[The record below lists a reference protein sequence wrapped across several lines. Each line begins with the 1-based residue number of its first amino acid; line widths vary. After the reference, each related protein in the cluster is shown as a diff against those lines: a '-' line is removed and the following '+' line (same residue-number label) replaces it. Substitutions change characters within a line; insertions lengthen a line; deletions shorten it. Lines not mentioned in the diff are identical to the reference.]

1 MRKPHV
7 ERMASGTYSARIS
20 DPMRPGKRIRVTD
33 DTEGKVL
40 QRVERALQ
48 LAREV
53 KRGESDPRDLRRRFA
68 RIAVGAP
75 TVAEVWDAHAST
87 LRGQWR
93 RKVGGIW
100 RVQIA
105 PMLGK
110 LRVFELTPEKMA
122 RWEETQR
129 DEGRGPKTVE
139 NAFMAL
145 RAAVRAALHDRVDEI
160 PWRTWRP
167 QGPPKGYEPREAC
180 RSLQELEA
188 LILACAKY
196 DAAAMASAGAFGDLA
211 VRVLV
216 LALTGLRQGEG
227 VALGWDALG
236 LDAEEPENWTLAV
249 KYSAHE
255 DWTER
260 HKVRP
265 LDPPKGNKVRTQT
278 LHAHAALALRHQ
290 REKLRARGWYRDD
303 GPVFPAR
310 GGGWRHGSQLIDPA
324 VLRECVRLAGLP
336 TEIGKTWT
344 VHSLRHTFATLE
356 TWAAWSLTGDV
367 AAAMAR
373 TGHSKVEVLM
383 GYLRRA
389 GRGRP
394 APFIP
399 ALGGQAAGF
408 LSEGL
413 PRALPAA
420 EMAPVAA
427 LAHRRIGELAAAAA
441 TPEKLGAVGLRARRA
456 AKVEGRKAA
465 RERPLCDLARA
476 HPTGRPPEV
485 TTRAES
491 RYRRAYLAA
500 QRAGASPEAC
510 RQRGG
515 ASRRAFLGAWAKAQA
530 QIVRGAQAAAAA
542 AEHEGAHDFE
552 GS

>member
-7 ERMASGTYSARIS
+7 ERMASGTYSARLS
-20 DPMRPGKRIRVTD
+20 DPMRPGVRIRITD
-33 DTEGKVL
+33 DSEAKVL
-40 QRVERALQ
+40 ARISKALE

-53 KRGESDPRDLRRRFA
+53 KRGEADPRELRRRFG
-68 RIAVGAP
+68 RVTLGAP
-75 TVAEVWDAHAST
+75 TVAEVWASHVAT
-87 LRGQWR
+87 LRGQWA
-93 RKVGGIW
+93 KKCAGIW
-100 RVQIA
+100 RVQVA
-105 PMLGK
+105 PMLGA
-110 LRVFELTPEKMA
+110 LRVFELTPERMA
-122 RWEETQR
+122 GWEAAQR
-129 DEGRGPKTVE
+129 AAGRGPKTVE
-139 NAFMAL
+139 NAFIAL
-145 RAAVRAALHDRVDEI
+145 RAAVRSALHDRVDEI

-180 RSLQELEA
+180 RSLAELEA
-188 LILACAKY
+188 LILACAAH
-196 DAAAMASAGAFGDLA
+196 DARAMASAGALGDLA
-211 VRVLV
+211 VRALV

-236 LDAEEPENWTLAV
+236 LDAPEPENWTLAV
-249 KYSAHE
+249 KFSAHE
-255 DWTER
+255 DWSQR
-260 HKVRP
+260 HKARP

-290 REKLRARGWYRDD
+290 RDKLRALGLYRDD
-303 GPVFPAR
+303 GPVFPTRA
-310 GGGWRHGSQLIDPA
+310 GGWRHGAQLIDPA
-324 VLRECVRLAGLP
+324 VLRECVTAANLP

-373 TGHSKVEVLM
+373 TGHAKVEVLM

-399 ALGGQAAGF
+399 ALGGEASAFLTAAA
-408 LSEGL
+408 L

-420 EMAPVAA
+420 EMSPVAA
-427 LAHRRIGELAAAAA
+427 VAHRKLLALAKAAAQPERLTLGERAKAAKREGLRPLGELA
-441 TPEKLGAVGLRARRA
+441 
-456 AKVEGRKAA
+456 
-465 RERPLCDLARA
+465 RE
-476 HPTGRPPEV
+476 HPSGRPVEV
-485 TTRAES
+485 SKRAEA

-500 QRAGASPEAC
+500 QRAGGSVEAC

-530 QIVRGAQAAAAA
+530 VASKAAAAKA
-542 AEHEGAHDFE
+542 ASERALLTFE
-552 GS
+552 GLDP